1 MSNDLDP
8 DPPPTS
14 GEIDMSWEAIWQR
27 LRRVDELNELCRYLG
42 EYQPV
47 ASSEVLDTGTDDGS
61 STATD

>member
-1 MSNDLDP
+1 MSNNLDP
-8 DPPPTS
+8 EPPPTS

-42 EYQPV
+42 EFQPV
-47 ASSEVLDTGTDDGS
+47 ASIDAPDAGNGHES